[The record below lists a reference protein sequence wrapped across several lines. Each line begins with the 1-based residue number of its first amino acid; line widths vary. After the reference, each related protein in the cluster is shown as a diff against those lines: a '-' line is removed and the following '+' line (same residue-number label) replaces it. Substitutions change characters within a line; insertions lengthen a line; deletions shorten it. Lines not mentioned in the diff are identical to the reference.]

1 MINSALSLGACPRR
15 QCKRLRATSHVKVYE
30 IGGVPRKHESK
41 PSEVLDIDV
50 SIFQLHRGGNTSYIF
65 LQSVTT
71 QQKPGASRE
80 PSRHKDSL
88 VFTTPLIGRAIKISS
103 MHVLFTFS
111 L

>member
-1 MINSALSLGACPRR
+1 M
-15 QCKRLRATSHVKVYE
+15 KATTSYLSHVKVYE
-30 IGGVPRKHESK
+30 IGGIPRKHESEKKKINK

-50 SIFQLHRGGNTSYIF
+50 SIFQLHGGGNTSYIF

-80 PSRHKDSL
+80 PSRHEDSL

-103 MHVLFTFS
+103 MHVLFIFS

>member
-1 MINSALSLGACPRR
+1 MHVPDANVSDYELPLMSKFMKLEVFQVSKKAKKIN
-15 QCKRLRATSHVKVYE
+15 
-30 IGGVPRKHESK
+30 K
-41 PSEVLDIDV
+41 PTEVLDIDV

>member
-1 MINSALSLGACPRR
+1 M
-15 QCKRLRATSHVKVYE
+15 KATTSYLSHVKVYE
-30 IGGVPRKHESK
+30 IGGIPRSIREKKKINK
-41 PSEVLDIDV
+41 PSEGLDIDV